1 MNPLKFVS
9 GIAIGQDHVKSK
21 KNCQDALLV
30 VEQKD
35 LVVAVVADG
44 IGDPIDSPYSEVG
57 SRIGVNAIANQ
68 IASRLNATSRW
79 RWNSHLQGR
88 DLWDGVQKHTLNLI
102 EDTALGMGGSRSRAI
117 IKHFLFTIVGMV
129 VTPDQTLFFGAG
141 DGNYFLNGKMYEMF
155 AKDIDNNPPCIVY
168 NLVGT
173 TSKRITPEDMCL
185 RVRYTVSTKSVLSAM
200 VATDGIEWLLK
211 DPKKLVPGTK
221 IPVGGPEDFWTNK
234 EYYNNPDNLGRRLNL
249 LATEKRR
256 IDWKASELEVQ
267 PAILNDDLAMV
278 VASRI

>member
-35 LVVAVVADG
+35 LVVAVVGDG
-44 IGDPIDSPYSEVG
+44 IGDPVDSPYSEVG
-57 SRIGVNAIANQ
+57 SRIAVSAIANQ
-68 IASRLNATSRW
+68 IASRLNTMSRW
-79 RWNSHLQGR
+79 RWNYHLHGK
-88 DLWDGVQKHTLNLI
+88 DFWDGIQNHALNLI
-102 EDTALGMGGSRSRAI
+102 EDIAVGMGGSRSRNI
-117 IKHFLFTIVGMV
+117 IRHFLFTIVGMV
-129 VTPDQTLFFGAG
+129 VTPDLTLFFGAG
-141 DGNYFLNGKMYEMF
+141 DGNYFLNGKMYEMY
-155 AKDIDNNPPCIVY
+155 AKDEDNNPPCIAY

-173 TSKRITPEDMCL
+173 TSKRITQEDMLL
-185 RVRYTVSTKSVLSAM
+185 RVRHTVPTKSVLSAM
-200 VATDGIEWLLK
+200 VTTDGIEWFLK

-221 IPVGGPEDFWTNK
+221 IPVGGPEDFWTNR
-234 EYYNNPDNLGRRLNL
+234 EYYDNPDSLGWRLNL
-249 LATEKRR
+249 LATEKRK

-267 PAILNDDLAMV
+267 PAILNDDLALV

>member
-1 MNPLKFVS
+1 MNQLKFVF

-30 VEQKD
+30 VERKD
-35 LVVAVVADG
+35 LVVAVVGDG
-44 IGDPIDSPYSEVG
+44 MGDPIDSPYSEVG
-57 SRIGVNAIANQ
+57 SRIGVTAIANQ
-68 IASRLNATSRW
+68 IASQLEATSRW
-79 RWNSHLQGR
+79 RWNTHLQGK
-88 DLWDGVQKHTLNLI
+88 DFWEGVQKHALNLI
-102 EDTALGMGGSRSRAI
+102 EDTALGMGGSRSRSI

-129 VTPDQTLFFGAG
+129 VTPDLALFFGAG
-141 DGNYFLNGKMYEMF
+141 DGNYFLNGKMYEMYV
-155 AKDIDNNPPCIVY
+155 KDVDNNPPCIAY

-173 TSKRITPEDMCL
+173 TSKRIIPDDMRL
-185 RVRYTVSTKSVLSAM
+185 RVRHTVSTKSVLSAM
-200 VATDGIEWLLK
+200 IATDGIEWLLK
-211 DPKKLVPGTK
+211 DPKKFVPGTK
-221 IPVGGPEDFWTNK
+221 IPVGGPEDFWTNR
-234 EYYNNPDNLGRRLNL
+234 EYYDNPDNLGRRLNL